1 MGAVH
6 RNHKVARFQ
15 PGGLELACPMA
26 DRPIAASLERPAG
39 TTVYVEA
46 DVGRSAGTVY
56 SQAISKS
63 DGRGLVAED
72 YLGHG

>member
-1 MGAVH
+1 
-6 RNHKVARFQ
+6 
-15 PGGLELACPMA
+15 MA